1 MIMTGVMAIA
11 AVTSC
16 HADPPKGFEEF
27 RRGLLDN
34 FNSFKSRIL
43 EHYNDFLAGEWHEYE
58 SLEADMRYTQPKPES
73 MPSAVEIVAEEATDQ
88 QKEMLFSLGFSN
100 PDFKAGL
107 NPEDRRK
114 TPESLEWLRNAVAL
128 YKASTPA
135 DSVKTDGNVEK
146 VSRGD
151 IMTCE
156 GLVEDYDGEIFNFYG
171 MKFALPRFDFSIR
184 DSISQTVDY
193 ANQWTELSDADVA
206 SEVAPALANL
216 QKVSGLSDY
225 LLFEMMMAW
234 LDQKFP
240 QAMMRRRCRQPII
253 CLPIWDSVCV

>member
-1 MIMTGVMAIA
+1 
-11 AVTSC
+11 
-16 HADPPKGFEEF
+16 
-27 RRGLLDN
+27 
-34 FNSFKSRIL
+34 
-43 EHYNDFLAGEWHEYE
+43 
-58 SLEADMRYTQPKPES
+58 
-73 MPSAVEIVAEEATDQ
+73 
-88 QKEMLFSLGFSN
+88 
-100 PDFKAGL
+100 
-107 NPEDRRK
+107 
-114 TPESLEWLRNAVAL
+114 
-128 YKASTPA
+128 
-135 DSVKTDGNVEK
+135 
-146 VSRGD
+146 
-151 IMTCE
+151 MTCE